1 MDLNTINTPAEL
13 LVANEAPP
21 ETSPNLELAAEAYS
35 KLSPLETKELLLQI
49 LHELVEI
56 HGDIAE
62 DEADRDP
69 ESALAWARDERS
81 LVIMWN
87 IMHNIEL

>member
-1 MDLNTINTPAEL
+1 MNLAEVTTPAEL
-13 LVANEAPP
+13 VAANDTPP
-21 ETSPNLELAAEAYS
+21 ETSPNLELAAEACS

-62 DEADRDP
+62 DEADSDP

-87 IMHNIEL
+87 IMNNIEL